1 MQCKPKC
8 RAGQPPKVQ
17 SGPVENTMNM
27 CVLSDL
33 FIVPCRY
40 VRRPYRLRDKRHG
53 QKALQDMMVLH
64 EPLFGGLDMQRC
76 RNISATPMLLY
87 TFT

>member
-1 MQCKPKC
+1 MPDEVLQRVC
-8 RAGQPPKVQ
+8 
-17 SGPVENTMNM
+17 TMTSAAPGSAAL
-27 CVLSDL
+27 VH
-33 FIVPCRY
+33 PCRNWY